1 MNPCVSIFVWAVATL
16 PVAAQSPES
25 QVAKQVNA
33 MAQPSEPWSP
43 GVAQDQVRDK
53 VQALLKQ
60 GLNLDHAR
68 AIALL
73 NNPDLRSRMDG
84 LGVAQAD
91 LVQAGL
97 LTNPVFGVGLGFSS
111 GVGGTS
117 TQFSLVQELVNLFT
131 RGRRKQVASL
141 QLEADQAAVASS
153 ALDLLASVESAYRTI
168 QASQGTRDLD
178 ETLLESAQA
187 ASELARRQYE
197 AGNISELTYQTQAS
211 FTEQARLD
219 LARAE
224 AKVMEDREV
233 LNRLLGLWGTDTAWK
248 ITEGLP
254 ELPHEE
260 MPLDRLESLAVGQRL
275 DLRAAQSQA
284 KALLEAAT
292 LARKTRFTP
301 NVDLGVRAEKD
312 AEGTRTLGP
321 TLGVELPIFDHG
333 QGRVARLEAL
343 ARQADD
349 RVTARAVDIRSEV
362 RSAREHLRAARAVA
376 EQYRDV
382 ILPRRER
389 VVQLAQ
395 DSYNGM
401 LLGVYDLILA
411 KQAQTA
417 AYRDYL
423 DAVRGYWTARAELA
437 RALGGA
443 LPSDTPINEVKP

>member
-1 MNPCVSIFVWAVATL
+1 MRVRVSIFVWAVTAL
-16 PVAAQSPES
+16 PGAAQSPEA

-33 MAQPSEPWSP
+33 VAQPPEPWKP
-43 GVAQDQVRDK
+43 DTAQDQVQAK
-53 VQALLKQ
+53 VHALLKED
-60 GLNLDHAR
+60 LSLDRAR

-97 LTNPVFGVGLGFSS
+97 LTNPVLGVGFGFSRN
-111 GVGGTS
+111 GGGTS
-117 TQFSLVQELVNLFT
+117 TEFSLVQELVNLFT

-141 QLEADQAAVASS
+141 QLEADQAEVASS
-153 ALDLLASVESAYRTI
+153 ALDLLASVESAYRTV
-168 QASQGTRDLD
+168 QADTGMRDLD
-178 ETLLESAQA
+178 ATLLDAAEASA
-187 ASELARRQYE
+187 ELARRQFE

-211 FTEQARLD
+211 FAEQARLD

-224 AKVMEDREV
+224 TKLIEGREG
-233 LNRLLGLWGTDTAWK
+233 LTRLLGLWGADTEWK
-248 ITEGLP
+248 LQDGLP

-260 MPLDRLESLAVGQRL
+260 LPLDRLESLAVSQRL

-284 KALLEAAT
+284 KALLEAAK
-292 LARKTRFTP
+292 LARGTRFTP

-321 TLGVELPIFDHG
+321 TLGIELPLFDHG
-333 QGRVARLEAL
+333 QGRVARMEAL
-343 ARQADD
+343 ARQAED

-362 RSAREHLRAARAVA
+362 RQARERLRAARAVA
-376 EQYRDV
+376 EQYRDSV
-382 ILPRRER
+382 LPRRER
-389 VVQLAQ
+389 VMKLAQ

-423 DAVRGYWTARAELA
+423 DAMRGYWTARAELV

-443 LPSDTPINEVKP
+443 LPGDTKTTEVKP

>member
-1 MNPCVSIFVWAVATL
+1 MSVRVSIFVWAVAAL
-16 PVAAQSPES
+16 PVAAQSPEA

-33 MAQPSEPWSP
+33 LAQQPEPWSP
-43 GVAQDQVRDK
+43 GAAQDQVRDK
-53 VQALLKQ
+53 VNALLRQ
-60 GLNLDHAR
+60 GLTLDRAR
-68 AIALL
+68 AVALL
-73 NNPDLRSRMDG
+73 NNPDLQARMDG

-97 LTNPVFGVGLGFSS
+97 LTNPVLGVGIGFSRNGRGS
-111 GVGGTS
+111 S
-117 TQFSLVQELVNLFT
+117 TEFSLVQELVTLFT

-141 QLEADQAAVASS
+141 QLEADQAEVASS
-153 ALDLLASVESAYRTI
+153 ALDLLASVESVYRTV
-168 QASQGTRDLD
+168 QADQGMRDLD
-178 ETLLESAQA
+178 ATLLESAE
-187 ASELARRQYE
+187 ASTELARRQYE

-211 FTEQARLD
+211 FSEQARLD

-224 AKVMEDREV
+224 TKLIESHES
-233 LNRLLGLWGTDTAWK
+233 LNRLLGLWGADTGWK
-248 ITEGLP
+248 VQDGLP

-260 MPLDRLESLAVGQRL
+260 IAVDKLESLAVGQRL

-284 KALLEAAT
+284 KALMDAAT
-292 LARKTRFTP
+292 LARHTRFTP
-301 NVDLGVRAEKD
+301 NVDLGIRADKD
-312 AEGTRTLGP
+312 AEGGRTLGP
-321 TLGVELPIFDHG
+321 TLGVELPLFDHG

-343 ARQADD
+343 ARQAQD

-362 RSAREHLRAARAVA
+362 RQARERLRAARAMA
-376 EQYRDV
+376 EQYRDA

-389 VVQLAQ
+389 VMKLAQ

-423 DAVRGYWTARAELA
+423 DAMRGYWTARAELV

-443 LPSDTPINEVKP
+443 LPSDTQTQEVKP

>member
-1 MNPCVSIFVWAVATL
+1 MNPRVSIFVWAVATL

-33 MAQPSEPWSP
+33 MTQPSEPWSP
-43 GVAQDQVRDK
+43 GAAQDQVRDK
-53 VQALLKQ
+53 VQVLLKQ

-73 NNPDLRSRMDG
+73 NNPDLRARMDG

-97 LTNPVFGVGLGFSS
+97 LTNPVFGVGFGFSRN
-111 GVGGTS
+111 GGGTS
-117 TQFSLVQELVNLFT
+117 TEFSLVQELVTLFT

-141 QLEADQAAVASS
+141 QLQADQAEVASS
-153 ALDLLASVESAYRTI
+153 ALDLLASVESAYRRV
-168 QASQGTRDLD
+168 QADQGARDLD

-187 ASELARRQYE
+187 SSELARRQYE

-211 FTEQARLD
+211 FAEQARLD

-224 AKVMEDREV
+224 MKRVESREA
-233 LNRLLGLWGTDTAWK
+233 LNRLLGLWGTDTAW
-248 ITEGLP
+248 TLPDGLP

-260 MPLDRLESLAVGQRL
+260 IALDHLESLAVGQRL

-301 NVDLGVRAEKD
+301 NVDLGVRADKD
-312 AEGTRTLGP
+312 AEGSRTLGP
-321 TLGVELPIFDHG
+321 TLGVELPLFDHG

-343 ARQADD
+343 ARQAQD

-362 RSAREHLRAARAVA
+362 RQAREHLRAARAMA
-376 EQYRDV
+376 EQYRDS

-389 VVQLAQ
+389 VMKLAQ

-423 DAVRGYWTARAELA
+423 DAMRGYWTARAELA

-443 LPSDTPINEVKP
+443 LPADMKTQEVKP